1 MAYSDRDRLIALAG
15 IYQAVHCVM
24 RIARHGSV
32 DTAAVEPCLFSL
44 FQVDADNVASVFGP
58 PGAVS
63 VGARKVIEQM
73 TNTTERDMEPTRYV
87 ITLMKLE
94 QRLAARPDLLAAI
107 RAGIDEATV
116 MLEHH
121 ALLDPAIF
129 AHMADIYAKTISSL
143 PPRIMVRG
151 EPLHLNNPDN
161 QNRIRAL
168 LLAGIRGAMLWR
180 QTGGSRWQI
189 IFGRRRLFDEAQGYL
204 RQPAVHDR

>member
-24 RIARHGSV
+24 RIARHGSI
-32 DTAAVEPCLFSL
+32 DTATVEPCLFSL
-44 FQVDADNVASVFGP
+44 FQVDADTVASVFGP

-63 VGARKVIEQM
+63 VGARQIAEQM
-73 TNTTERDMEPTRYV
+73 TSNSERDLELTRYV
-87 ITLMKLE
+87 ITLIKLE
-94 QRLAARPDLLAAI
+94 QRLAARTDLLTAI
-107 RAGIDEATV
+107 RSGIDEATV
-116 MLEHH
+116 MLDNR

-129 AHMADIYAKTISSL
+129 AHLADIYSKTISAL

-151 EPLHLNNPDN
+151 EPLHLNHPDN

-168 LLAGIRGAMLWR
+168 LLAGIRSAMLWR

-189 IFGRRRLFDEAQGYL
+189 LFGRRRLYDEARGYL
-204 RQPAVHDR
+204 AQPAMNDR

>member
-1 MAYSDRDRLIALAG
+1 MAYNDRDRLIALAG
-15 IYQAVHCVM
+15 IYQVVHCVM

-44 FQVDADNVASVFGP
+44 FQVDADTVASVFGP

-63 VGARKVIEQM
+63 VGARQVTEQM
-73 TNTTERDMEPTRYV
+73 TGKSERDLELTRYV
-87 ITLMKLE
+87 IMLIKLE
-94 QRLAARPDLLAAI
+94 QRLTARPDLLAKI

-116 MLEHH
+116 MLDHR
-121 ALLDPAIF
+121 ALLDQAIF
-129 AHMADIYAKTISSL
+129 AHLADLYSKTISQL

-168 LLAGIRGAMLWR
+168 LLAGVRSAMLWR
-180 QTGGSRWQI
+180 QTGGTRWQI
-189 IFGRRRLFDEAQGYL
+189 LFGRRRLYDEAQGYL
-204 RQPAVHDR
+204 AQPAMHE